1 VHLEEEWL
9 KEEAA
14 CQVAEEQRIT
24 GEEAVASLPE
34 DNDTLLSEAF
44 DLKLREIK
52 LQFGLGVM
60 EDRMDNTMVV
70 SQGENRAESGKVG
83 GLQGEGEKGWP
94 KPRPLTKVR
103 AITIDS
109 IGSDKDDKDD
119 DSMESE
125 IVEVRPRPSK
135 AGSKSSG
142 GLKHKRL
149 LGEVEVKTEQV
160 RGHKV
165 CC

>member
-1 VHLEEEWL
+1 
-9 KEEAA
+9 
-14 CQVAEEQRIT
+14 
-24 GEEAVASLPE
+24 
-34 DNDTLLSEAF
+34 
-44 DLKLREIK
+44 
-52 LQFGLGVM
+52 M
-60 EDRMDNTMVV
+60 EDQIEDMMVV
-70 SQGENRAESGKVG
+70 SQEDNMVESGKVG

-109 IGSDKDDKDD
+109 IGLDKDEDNE
-119 DSMESE
+119 SMESE
-125 IVEVRPRPSK
+125 VTEVHPYPSK

-142 GLKHKRL
+142 GSKHKRS

-165 CC
+165 CRQLLCAVTEY